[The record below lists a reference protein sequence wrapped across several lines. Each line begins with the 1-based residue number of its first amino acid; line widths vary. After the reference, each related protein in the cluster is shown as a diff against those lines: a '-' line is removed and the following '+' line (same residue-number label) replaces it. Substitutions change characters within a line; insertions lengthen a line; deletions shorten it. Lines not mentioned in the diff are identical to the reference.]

1 MEEVGPILRER
12 ILRQPPRVQ
21 KLYLRDALQ
30 ECRLIKAIATQNA
43 LRTLSQA
50 ELDLFRTRLSCFLV
64 FTAREWFQSIPQIQ
78 YASEFTQTQLRLMLS
93 ELICTKKLIDTDAWN
108 LSIVRSSLIY
118 WCGSHVPLA
127 ATTAAHVEKIGIPL
141 TPPFGV
147 ASFEKCA
154 YCRNSEPCMAL
165 DRSKCG
171 KHRRGYICHN
181 ESGLHLCHAHAL
193 GMLVPLPGTPTQFNR
208 TLKLHDG
215 REVYTLLRSSW
226 ADDNGLDVGPDT
238 IEKRVLIQNEFDE
251 YDFTFER
258 KHDTGAVL
266 EQQQLPDNKR
276 RCMDNDE
283 LFDSLRDRHIQRRL
297 STAAH
302 TFWLHALPRAFEETT
317 ADDTQTAISD
327 EDDDEDSL
335 SSSSAVSATSL
346 PE

>member
-1 MEEVGPILRER
+1 MDEVGPILRER

-21 KLYLRDALQ
+21 SLYLRDALQ
-30 ECRLIKAIATQNA
+30 ECRLIKAVATQNA
-43 LRTLSQA
+43 LRALSPA
-50 ELDLFRTRLSCFLV
+50 EMDLFCTRLSCFFV

-108 LSIVRSSLIY
+108 LSVVRSSLIY
-118 WCGSHVPLA
+118 WCGSNIPLA
-127 ATTAAHVEKIGIPL
+127 ATTGAHVEKIGIPL

-165 DRSKCG
+165 DRTKCG

-193 GMLVPLPGTPTQFNR
+193 GMLVPLPGAPAQFNR
-208 TLKLHDG
+208 TLKLQDG

-238 IEKRVLIQNEFDE
+238 IEKRVLIQNGFDE
-251 YDFTFER
+251 YDFTGER
-258 KHDTGAVL
+258 QHGTTTL
-266 EQQQLPDNKR
+266 FSEHHNKR
-276 RCMDNDE
+276 HCADSDE
-283 LFDSLRDRHIQRRL
+283 LFDALRDRHIQRRL

-302 TFWLHALPRAFEETT
+302 TFWVHALPQPFEETT
-317 ADDTQTAISD
+317 IEDTQTAISD
-327 EDDDEDSL
+327 EEDDEESL
-335 SSSSAVSATSL
+335 SSSSTVSATSL